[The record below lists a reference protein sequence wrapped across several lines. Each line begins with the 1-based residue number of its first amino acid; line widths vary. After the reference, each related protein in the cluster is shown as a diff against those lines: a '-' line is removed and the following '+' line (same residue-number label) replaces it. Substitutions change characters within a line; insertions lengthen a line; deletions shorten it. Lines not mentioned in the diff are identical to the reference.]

1 MKGWIL
7 MLGAALA
14 ALPASAEEVP
24 FNGRTLEVATGQE
37 ARPILSMTT
46 TQYVL
51 PLTQAQLLARVP
63 ACLSAQGIAAT
74 STDTNSE

>member
-51 PLTQAQLLARVP
+51 PLTQVQALA
-63 ACLSAQGIAAT
+63 ASHAT
-74 STDTNSE
+74 LTDVVQVLRLHAGL